1 MLDITLKPL
10 DIIRI
15 IMNVIV
21 QWIDGWHML
30 TRVLS
35 YHPLIHLSHKH
46 GLAMGHIEAYAT
58 KCSDLVK
65 WINEL
70 HMFTRGHAKH
80 PCTQSAY
87 SLGFA
92 VGRVERY
99 PCRRVDCTQGC
110 LA

>member
-1 MLDITLKPL
+1 
-10 DIIRI
+10 
-15 IMNVIV
+15 MNVIV

-92 VGRVERY
+92 VGRVER
-99 PCRRVDCTQGC
+99 
-110 LA
+110 